1 MMAYLI
7 KIVFGSVKARSA
19 YYMLTHVQYG
29 NENANL
35 RIRRTP
41 YRSRMPSFLQMEPV
55 YASK

>member
-1 MMAYLI
+1 MAYLI

-19 YYMLTHVQYG
+19 CYKLTRMKYV

-41 YRSRMPSFLQMEPV
+41 YRSQMPSSLQMELV